1 MAQTNMSSDWQY
13 CITYCSHTFLSGDI
27 KEMSTG
33 KNGGPGNK
41 LCQTSLIFFKNLYGL
56 VGVMNRVELEDL
68 DAGKF

>member
-1 MAQTNMSSDWQY
+1 
-13 CITYCSHTFLSGDI
+13 
-27 KEMSTG
+27 MSTG